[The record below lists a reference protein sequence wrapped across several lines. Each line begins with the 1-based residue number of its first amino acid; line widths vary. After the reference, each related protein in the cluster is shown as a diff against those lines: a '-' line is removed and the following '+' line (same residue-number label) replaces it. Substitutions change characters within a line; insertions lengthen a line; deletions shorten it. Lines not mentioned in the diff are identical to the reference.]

1 MQKLDRGVSMG
12 RQMKA
17 LAGLGAAACFALAAA
32 VGPAGADRQSF
43 DNWHVHDGGTG
54 TTDATGLTHRG
65 VAFFPAI
72 FTGGDVAAY
81 KSNPSLLVYCPNA
94 TDKTLLHDGALPG
107 ENLRDGVCMNDPYII
122 HLKSV
127 PDADVGEVPAGWTQV
142 FHETVAGTGYTTFYM
157 LTPN

>member
-1 MQKLDRGVSMG
+1 MG
-12 RQMKA
+12 WPQCRSVLRAHCGRRPGGRRPTVIQQ
-17 LAGLGAAACFALAAA
+17 LARA
-32 VGPAGADRQSF
+32 RR
-43 DNWHVHDGGTG
+43 GTG

-94 TDKTLLHDGALPG
+94 TDKTLLHDGALLG
-107 ENLRDGVCMNDPYII
+107 ENLRDGVCMNDLYII

-127 PDADVGEVPAGWTQV
+127 PDADVGQVPAGWTQV
-142 FHETVAGTGYTTFYM
+142 FHETVAGTGYTTLYM
-157 LTPN
+157 LTPH

>member
-1 MQKLDRGVSMG
+1 MKKLIVT
-12 RQMKA
+12 A
-17 LAGLGAAACFALAAA
+17 LAGLAAAACIALAVA
-32 VGPAGADRQSF
+32 VVSAGAERQSF
-43 DNWHVHDGGTG
+43 NNWHVHDGGNG
-54 TTDATGLTHRG
+54 YTDANGLTHRG
-65 VAFFPAI
+65 VAFFPLI

-107 ENLRDGVCMNDPYII
+107 ENLRDGVCENELDIV

-127 PDADVGEVPAGWTQV
+127 PDADVDRVPAGWTAV
-142 FHETVAGTGYTTFYM
+142 FHESVAGAGYTTFYM